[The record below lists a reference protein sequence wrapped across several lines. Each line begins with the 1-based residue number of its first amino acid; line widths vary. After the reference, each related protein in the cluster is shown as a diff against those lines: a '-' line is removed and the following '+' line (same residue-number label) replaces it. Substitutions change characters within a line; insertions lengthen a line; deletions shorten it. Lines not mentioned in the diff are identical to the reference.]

1 MKTKNNETKLDI
13 PMDEKIRELK
23 NLRKEMLN

>member
-13 PMDEKIRELK
+13 PMDENIRELK